1 MSFFQVGRSPIMT
14 LKSQVL
20 ALKYRPQIF
29 KDLIG
34 HEEIATTIYNSIKN
48 NNSAN
53 AFLFTGM
60 RGIGKT
66 TFARIVAKA
75 LNCED
80 SIEGMCEK
88 KCDQCDPI
96 TNSNHIDVLE
106 IDAASKTGVDDV
118 RELIEFSRYP
128 PSVAKFKIF
137 IVDEVHM
144 LSKQAFNALLKT
156 LEEPPKYLKFI
167 FATTEV
173 KKIPIT
179 VISRCQRYDLSRIK
193 SEELFNYLKNVTT
206 KEKKNVEDNAIKLI
220 VKLSEGS
227 VRDALSL
234 LDRAII
240 SSNEKSLTFEDA
252 QKIFGYVNKS
262 SYLDLLE
269 MVFIGNE
276 EKIINHY
283 RKLYNSGIEPE
294 TFLNDFLEILYY
306 LKNISHIENEGNNF
320 TLNDGDY
327 KKIISLSKEL
337 DPNAILLFW
346 EFTLK
351 TLKEIKIVANQ
362 NLLIEMFLIQLI
374 YLKKKNVIKNNEQN
388 KLKNIS
394 IKNVDV
400 KNTRNKEAI
409 NQIKNIKQEDEKIEK
424 KNTLEINNLE
434 DLIEICVQKK
444 EMKLKYELENNV
456 NLVSFSNTNI
466 EISFNEKLN
475 KSFVKDLSEKLYDWT
490 KNRWLISFTKE
501 KGEMSEKEKKNSLK
515 KKNITKYK
523 NSSEY
528 KNLLKALPDI
538 ELIDIEKNDD

>member
-1 MSFFQVGRSPIMT
+1 
-14 LKSQVL
+14 
-20 ALKYRPQIF
+20 
-29 KDLIG
+29 
-34 HEEIATTIYNSIKN
+34 
-48 NNSAN
+48 
-53 AFLFTGM
+53 
-60 RGIGKT
+60 
-66 TFARIVAKA
+66 
-75 LNCED
+75 
-80 SIEGMCEK
+80 
-88 KCDQCDPI
+88 
-96 TNSNHIDVLE
+96 
-106 IDAASKTGVDDV
+106 
-118 RELIEFSRYP
+118 
-128 PSVAKFKIF
+128 
-137 IVDEVHM
+137 M

>member
-1 MSFFQVGRSPIMT
+1 M
-14 LKSQVL
+14 
-20 ALKYRPQIF
+20 
-29 KDLIG
+29 
-34 HEEIATTIYNSIKN
+34 
-48 NNSAN
+48 
-53 AFLFTGM
+53 
-60 RGIGKT
+60 
-66 TFARIVAKA
+66 
-75 LNCED
+75 
-80 SIEGMCEK
+80 
-88 KCDQCDPI
+88 
-96 TNSNHIDVLE
+96 
-106 IDAASKTGVDDV
+106 
-118 RELIEFSRYP
+118 
-128 PSVAKFKIF
+128 
-137 IVDEVHM
+137 
-144 LSKQAFNALLKT
+144 
-156 LEEPPKYLKFI
+156 
-167 FATTEV
+167 
-173 KKIPIT
+173 
-179 VISRCQRYDLSRIK
+179 
-193 SEELFNYLKNVTT
+193 
-206 KEKKNVEDNAIKLI
+206 
-220 VKLSEGS
+220 
-227 VRDALSL
+227 SL

-388 KLKNIS
+388 KLKNTS

-523 NSSEY
+523 SSSEY